1 MKTKITSLLTLVL
14 VLMMQVSFAQKATKT
29 VTGTVADENGQPL
42 VGASVVVNGT
52 KTGTN
57 TDKSGKFS
65 IAAAEGQS
73 LTFSFVGYNK
83 STVAVTSA
91 TSSVQVALTSDNTL
105 DEVIV
110 TSYSTST
117 KQSFTG
123 TAKVVDAKNIERKNF
138 SNISKGLAGE
148 AAGVTVI
155 NSSGQPGTS
164 AAIRIRGIGTVNGS
178 RGPLYVLDGV
188 PFEGNINSIN
198 PGDIENTTILK
209 DAAATA
215 IYGSRGANG
224 VVVINTKKGS
234 KTGDAV
240 IELELKSGQN
250 MSLLPRYSTIRNPEQ
265 YIGLTWE
272 GYYNKGVALANA
284 NPTA

>member
-1 MKTKITSLLTLVL
+1 MKTKITSLLTLIL
-14 VLMMQVSFAQKATKT
+14 VFMMQVSFAQKATKT

-42 VGASVVVNGT
+42 VGATVIVNGT

-65 IAAAEGQS
+65 IAAADGQS
-73 LTFSFVGYNK
+73 LTFSFVGYTK

-110 TSYSTST
+110 TSYSTT
-117 KQSFTG
+117 AKQSFTG

-155 NSSGQPGTS
+155 NSSGQPGTA

-224 VVVINTKKGS
+224 VVVINTKRGS
-234 KTGDAV
+234 RTGEAV

-250 MSLLPRYSTIRNPEQ
+250 MSLLPRYSTI
-265 YIGLTWE
+265 
-272 GYYNKGVALANA
+272 
-284 NPTA
+284 